1 MGMSLKLR
9 KMVVAAMLTTVA
21 LVIFVIEAQIPPIV
35 PIPGIKLGLSNVV
48 TLAAI
53 LMLGKGWGCGVHI
66 LRIVLGTLFTG
77 QAVSFLYSISGGICC
92 LLVMLGLTTLLSYRW
107 IWLISAISAIFHA
120 GAQLVTAAIVMQ
132 TKSVL
137 LYAPIILFS
146 AILTGIFTGLCV
158 QLLFRKHP
166 KFLDWVSGKIK

>member
-1 MGMSLKLR
+1 MNCKV
-9 KMVVAAMLTTVA
+9 KQMVAAAMLTAAA
-21 LVIFVIEAQIPPIV
+21 LIIFVIEAQIPPIV
-35 PIPGIKLGLSNVV
+35 PIPGIKLGLANVV

-53 LMLGKGWGCGVHI
+53 LMLGKAWGSAVHI

-77 QAVSFLYSISGGICC
+77 QAVSFLYSISGGVCC
-92 LLVMLGLTTLLSYRW
+92 LLAMLLLTSFLSNRW
-107 IWLISAISAIFHA
+107 LWLMSAISAVIHA

-146 AILTGIFTGLCV
+146 AIVTGVFTGLCV
-158 QLLFRKHP
+158 QLIFKKQPKLQSFLHHP
-166 KFLDWVSGKIK
+166 HK

>member
-1 MGMSLKLR
+1 MDWKLK
-9 KMVVAAMLTTVA
+9 KMAAGAMLTAAA
-21 LVIFVIEAQIPPIV
+21 LIVFIIEAQIPPIV

-53 LMLGKGWGCGVHI
+53 LMLGKSWGSAVHI

-77 QAVSFLYSISGGICC
+77 QAVSFLYSITGGVCC
-92 LLVMLGLTTLLSYRW
+92 LIAMLLLTSLLSNRW
-107 IWLISAISAIFHA
+107 LWLISAISAVIHA

-137 LYAPIILFS
+137 VYAPIILFS
-146 AILTGIFTGLCV
+146 AIVTGVFTGLCV
-158 QLLFRKHP
+158 QLLLQKQP
-166 KFLDWVSGKIK
+166 KLQDLFQKK